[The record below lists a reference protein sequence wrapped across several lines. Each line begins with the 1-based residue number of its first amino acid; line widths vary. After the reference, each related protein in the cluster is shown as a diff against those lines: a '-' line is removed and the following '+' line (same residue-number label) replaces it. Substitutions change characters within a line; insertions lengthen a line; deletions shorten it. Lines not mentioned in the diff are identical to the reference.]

1 VKSFDHSYN
10 TTPQQHN
17 NTTPQQHN
25 TTTQQHHNTTTQQHN
40 NTRALISKALHHRD
54 PSMLLLLLALTKE
67 LGSQLNCDSFGQLGE
82 DQHNSARAVHNSAR
96 AIHNS
101 ARAIHNLAR
110 AVHKGVPE
118 RSEHEDL
125 L

>member
-1 VKSFDHSYN
+1 
-10 TTPQQHN
+10 
-17 NTTPQQHN
+17 
-25 TTTQQHHNTTTQQHN
+25 
-40 NTRALISKALHHRD
+40 
-54 PSMLLLLLALTKE
+54 MLLLLLALTKE

-101 ARAIHNLAR
+101 ARAIHNSARAIHNLAR